1 MSANFKIIAM
11 FSFIAVATFVIWRYD
26 TDRTEAAVKER
37 ETNLLH
43 DVDAQLPT
51 GTPQTDV
58 QQFLSVRH
66 MDNFHVAVGES
77 NPMYGGASS
86 VTYATTDLMG
96 GALRG
101 CSTMLTF
108 RFTTAGTLMN
118 YSYITACKSRF

>member
-1 MSANFKIIAM
+1 MSANYKILAM
-11 FSFIAVATFVIWRYD
+11 SSFIAVATFVIWRYD

-51 GTPQTDV
+51 GTPQTVV
-58 QQFLSVRH
+58 QQFLSTRH

-77 NPMYGGASS
+77 NAMYGGASS
-86 VTYATTDLMG
+86 ATYATTDLMG
-96 GALRG
+96 SALRG

-108 RFTTAGTLMN
+108 RFTTADTLMN
-118 YSYITACKSRF
+118 YSYVMGCKSRF